1 VWMDWRSRGAG
12 VEMDWRSPRLD
23 GLVVTCGWTGG
34 DVELGLRWTGGHVE
48 LGLMALWRL
57 AVMCRVD
64 GLVVTMCRWG

>member
-1 VWMDWRSRGAG
+1 MWMDWRSRGAG

-34 DVELGLRWTGGHVE
+34 DVELGLMV
-48 LGLMALWRL
+48 LWRL
-57 AVMCRVD
+57 AVLCRVD